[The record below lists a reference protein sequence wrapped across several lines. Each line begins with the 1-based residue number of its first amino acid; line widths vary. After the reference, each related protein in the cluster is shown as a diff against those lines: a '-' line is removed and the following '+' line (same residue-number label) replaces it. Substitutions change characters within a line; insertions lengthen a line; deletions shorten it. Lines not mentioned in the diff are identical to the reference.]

1 MSDDA
6 DNRTEQMVLHVW
18 DNRKAKGSVNR
29 LVEVLWLDAACTGT
43 ASWEDPDVTQN
54 AELAKALT
62 VGYVW
67 EESDEYIKVVASITT
82 SHQHGNGVVIPMGCV
97 QEIREL
103 RR

>member
-1 MSDDA
+1 MTDDA
-6 DNRTEQMVLHVW
+6 ANRTEQMVLHVW
-18 DNRKAKGSVNR
+18 DTSKPKRSVSR
-29 LVEVLWLDAACTGT
+29 LVEVKWLDAACTGT
-43 ASWEDPDVTQN
+43 SNWEDPNVTQE

-67 EESDEYIKVVASITT
+67 EETDEYIKVVASITT